1 MSASWYDTK
10 RRCKQMNKK
19 KKNFDKNFFRLF
31 ERCLCVGNVSIT
43 HRGSFV
49 LFSFYGESKWKW
61 KWLDSQCGS
70 AFGAE
75 IHIFFCRFKNVPRI
89 ARIFWFIIISIKFK
103 YCLTFHIL
111 SFKYFKECFVEF
123 FALQLLMLT
132 QSLATFAW
140 LCSFCKFSFIG

>member
-49 LFSFYGESKWKW
+49 LLSFYGESLVIYRFSINFACLYFMISSK
-61 KWLDSQCGS
+61 DIPASQRLKCSFFLLGIFQTNS
-70 AFGAE
+70 VVVVAVEVHLVQSFK
-75 IHIFFCRFKNVPRI
+75 FFCRFKNVHRT
-89 ARIFWFIIISIKFK
+89 ARIFWFIIISI
-103 YCLTFHIL
+103 
-111 SFKYFKECFVEF
+111 
-123 FALQLLMLT
+123 
-132 QSLATFAW
+132 
-140 LCSFCKFSFIG
+140 